1 MGHRTPRDQ
10 TSLLTYGAKADETS
24 VLVGL
29 SNFEDGKVEGTA
41 IMGAPEIPATDS
53 ASGPLALAD
62 VDGDGELDLFVG
74 GRSVPGKY
82 PAPATSRLFLRKAG
96 KFIADE
102 SNAALFQDLGLVSG
116 AVFSDLNGDG
126 APDLALAIE
135 WGPIAVFLNDGRG
148 KFANATKKLGLAGE
162 LGWWNSVTTGDF
174 DGDGRMDIVA
184 GNWGRNSK
192 YEHHYDAGHPLLVH
206 WGEFGGDGITQVVES
221 HFDHAMSKL
230 VPERGLSCSSL
241 AMPFIKKI
249 APTYEKFGGSGLED
263 LYGDKLGKGPSLK
276 ASTLESKVFLNRGDR
291 FEARSLP
298 VEAQLAPVFG
308 ISVADFDGD
317 GGEDIFLAQNFF
329 AAQIETPRIDAG
341 RGLILRGDG
350 KGNFLPLTGPASG
363 IQIPGDARGSAV
375 ADYDGDGRPDLA
387 VAQNGAPTKLF
398 HNTGGKSGLRVR
410 LAGRAGNATALGA
423 QIRIVGGDKRGPVR
437 ELHGGSGY
445 WSQDSAVAVLPAPA
459 PGAKLWTRWPGGK
472 ETVTEI
478 PAGARQVTATA
489 PGSAEN

>member
-1 MGHRTPRDQ
+1 
-10 TSLLTYGAKADETS
+10 
-24 VLVGL
+24 
-29 SNFEDGKVEGTA
+29 
-41 IMGAPEIPATDS
+41 
-53 ASGPLALAD
+53 
-62 VDGDGELDLFVG
+62 
-74 GRSVPGKY
+74 VPGKY

-423 QIRIVGGDKRGPVR
+423 QIRIGGGDKRGPVR